1 MPGRPS
7 YWRGEQLERV
17 PAVTPCVAQFRFSLQ
32 HDKPQAL
39 AFEVPGDRQ
48 TGLAA
53 ADDDRIEKSIRWCV
67 LRRLL
72 VHGPSLL
79 DRLPLARARQRR
91 ATLKLNIMP
100 LCMCSAMWQ

>member
-1 MPGRPS
+1 MGRRPV
-7 YWRGEQLERV
+7 GDDHAEFRV
-17 PAVTPCVAQFRFSLQ
+17 AGA
-32 HDKPQAL
+32 
-39 AFEVPGDRQ
+39 DRAAS
-48 TGLAA
+48 GLAA
-53 ADDDRIEKSIRWCV
+53 ADDDRIEQLIRWCV

-79 DRLPLARARQRR
+79 DRLPLARAHQRQ